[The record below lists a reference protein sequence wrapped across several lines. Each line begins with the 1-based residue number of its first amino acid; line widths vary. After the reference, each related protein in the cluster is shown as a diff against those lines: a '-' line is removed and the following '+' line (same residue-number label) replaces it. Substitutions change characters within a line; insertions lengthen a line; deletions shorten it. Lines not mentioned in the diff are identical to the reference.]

1 MKIDQ
6 ENMKLLFVILL
17 GLIVLVLPLTIILLK
32 DAFGKGQGLLGSA
45 LLIWG
50 IPKLLPFCQ
59 DKMFSYLDLKCKNG
73 SGFKINKKIDSIV
86 STISIGF

>member
-45 LLIWG
+45 LLFWG